1 MVAAMIETPVEEIQ
15 YGKQCELI
23 DRRGRKVN
31 RFYELKHCQCGKQ
44 IVPRIIEHGGNKN
57 LWENNADHARRKSCS
72 PACVA
77 NRRAAPRKKKHKPGV
92 AGHNIQVTVAGSEA
106 AVERFLYRGAA

>member
-1 MVAAMIETPVEEIQ
+1 MIETPVEEIQ

-57 LWENNADHARRKSCS
+57 LWENNADHAKRKSCS
-72 PACVA
+72 PNCAS
-77 NRRAAPRKKKHKPGV
+77 NRRTLPRKKKHKPGMIGENV
-92 AGHNIQVTVAGSEA
+92 LVDISRSEA